1 MVVLKIKTSELTF
14 SNGTNMETIPIPG
27 AEIYYE
33 KNFLSPEAA
42 TILFNVLRT
51 KYAWERRRASFNYA
65 VPRDE
70 AYYGDPGT
78 NYRLC
83 LATFQSAQKKVHG
96 RRELPA

>member
-27 AEIYYE
+27 AEIYYQ

-51 KYAWERRRASFNYA
+51 KCCVSPHSNLHKRRCMVGES
-65 VPRDE
+65 
-70 AYYGDPGT
+70 
-78 NYRLC
+78 YRL
-83 LATFQSAQKKVHG
+83 
-96 RRELPA
+96 E